1 MELKDLVVTPLV
13 ILFILSVAY
22 LSRERFTNERT
33 KAIFMPA
40 LLLKLFG
47 AIMLGVIYQFYYSG
61 GDTYNYFEQ
70 SSVVF
75 QAFYESPPDG
85 IKLFLSNGEFHPET
99 FKYAQH
105 IYWYKSP
112 TEYFV
117 IKMAAFFGIFTF
129 NTYSSV
135 AVLFALFSFTGLWA
149 AYTTFTKQF
158 PTLYKPIAWALFFLP
173 SVFFWGSGLM
183 KDTVTLGALGWLFYG
198 FYQGLIEKKKP
209 IASAIAILVSFY
221 FIYQIKIYILLSF
234 LPPAILW
241 VFLENSN
248 RVKNRLAALLLKPLI
263 LILGIGFAFLAAV
276 NVTEGDIKYDIDR
289 LGERT
294 KINAEYLY
302 RTSQLQDG
310 SGYYLGEL
318 DGSFQSMLRKAPQ
331 AINVT
336 LFRPY
341 LWEVANPLMLLS
353 ALESLVFT
361 IFFLSLFFKPGIFK
375 SIYLIINKPIISFC
389 FLFTVI
395 LAFAVGLNSYNFG
408 TLVRYKIQLLPFYL
422 TGIILIKYYA
432 NQETVRAASTSRW
445 LKSQWPKD
453 LSW

>member
-1 MELKDLVVTPLV
+1 
-13 ILFILSVAY
+13 
-22 LSRERFTNERT
+22 
-33 KAIFMPA
+33 MPA

-47 AIMLGVIYQFYYSG
+47 AIMLGVVYQFYYSG

-75 QAFYESPPDG
+75 QAFYESPLDG
-85 IKLFLSNGEFHPET
+85 LKLFFSGGEFHPET

-149 AYTTFTKQF
+149 AYNTFTKQF
-158 PTLYKPIAWALFFLP
+158 PALYKPIAWALFFLP

-209 IASAIAILVSFY
+209 IISAIAILVSFY
-221 FIYQIKIYILLSF
+221 FIYQVKIYILLSF

-248 RVKNRLAALLLKPLI
+248 RVKNRLTALILKPLVI
-263 LILGIGFAFLAAV
+263 VLGLVFAYFAAI
-276 NVTEGDIKYDIDR
+276 NVTEGDIKYDIDN
-289 LGERT
+289 LGQRT

-302 RTSQLQDG
+302 RISQLQDG

-318 DGSFQSMLRKAPQ
+318 DGSVQSMLRIAPQ
-331 AINVT
+331 AVNVT

-341 LWEVANPLMLLS
+341 LWEIANPLMLLS
-353 ALESLVFT
+353 ALESFCFT
-361 IFFLSLFFKPGIFK
+361 ILFLSLLIKPGILK
-375 SIYLIINKPIISFC
+375 SVYLIINKPIITFC
-389 FLFTVI
+389 FMFTVI

-408 TLVRYKIQLLPFYL
+408 TLVRYKIQLLPFFL
-422 TGIILIKYYA
+422 VGIILIRYYA
-432 NQETVRAASTSRW
+432 KEESMRSTEVLKPWSSQRARV
-445 LKSQWPKD
+445 
-453 LSW
+453 LS